1 MAAMPMLA
9 GVGLLMVCCSSS
21 SVAAT
26 MMGGGEETTDPV
38 VPKTPAKKSPE
49 QIEADKAKAALAAL
63 KADPNATTED
73 ITDAQNEADNAQAAA
88 DATGAGADAGA
99 GAAPAPKAEV
109 FYIGGYE
116 YTKAQAAGVCTSRGA
131 VVATGK
137 QLSDAQAAG
146 ADWCSTGWLS
156 DQSKPKYPITTNV
169 QNGCGNGSAGIK
181 EYLPPTGK
189 AGVNCYGVKP
199 ESATAKF
206 SEYKQSRHGPTS
218 EVFYV
223 GGYDYTKAQA
233 VGICTKHG
241 ATVASN
247 RQLAA
252 AQKAGADWCATGW
265 LSDQTVAKYP
275 INTTIME
282 GCAGG
287 PSVVEYTPP
296 TGKAGVNCF
305 GVKPEKVEGAGADST
320 LRNWNSTKWSRHE

>member
-1 MAAMPMLA
+1 MLA
-9 GVGLLMVCCSSS
+9 GVGLLVVCCSSS

-26 MMGGGEETTDPV
+26 MMGGGEETPDPV
-38 VPKTPAKKSPE
+38 VPKTPAKKSPD

-63 KADPNATTED
+63 KADPDATPAEVAT
-73 ITDAQNEADNAQAAA
+73 AQLVADAAA
-88 DATGAGADAGA
+88 DAAADTGAGAGAGA
-99 GAAPAPKAEV
+99 GPDPKAEV

-116 YTKAQAAGVCTSRGA
+116 YTKAQAAGVCTTRDA
-131 VVATGK
+131 VVATGA

-169 QNGCGNGSAGIK
+169 QGGCGNGSSGIK

-233 VGICTKHG
+233 VGVCAKHG

-247 RQLAA
+247 RQLIAA
-252 AQKAGADWCATGW
+252 REAGADWCATGW

-275 INTTIME
+275 INTTIMP
-282 GCAGG
+282 GCGG
-287 PSVVEYTPP
+287 SPSVVEYTPP

-305 GVKPEKVEGAGADST
+305 GVKPEKVEGAGSDAT
-320 LRNWNSTKWSRHE
+320 LRKWNSTKWSRHE

>member
-1 MAAMPMLA
+1 MSMPMLA
-9 GVGLLMVCCSSS
+9 GVGLLVVCCSSS

-26 MMGGGEETTDPV
+26 MMGGNGDDD
-38 VPKTPAKKSPE
+38 SS
-49 QIEADKAKAALAAL
+49 AAGAAG
-63 KADPNATTED
+63 AAG
-73 ITDAQNEADNAQAAA
+73 AA
-88 DATGAGADAGA
+88 DAGAAGAADAGAADAGADAG
-99 GAAPAPKAEV
+99 PNPNAEV

-131 VVATGK
+131 VVATGA

-169 QNGCGNGSAGIK
+169 QGGCGNGSAGIK
-181 EYLPPTGK
+181 EYLPPGGK

-233 VGICTKHG
+233 AGICTKHG

-252 AQKAGADWCATGW
+252 AQVAGADWCATGW

-275 INTTIME
+275 ITTTLQG
-282 GCAGG
+282 GCGNGSAGIK
-287 PSVVEYTPP
+287 EYTPP

-305 GVKPEKVEGAGADST
+305 GVKPEKVQGAGSDAT
-320 LRNWNSTKWSRHE
+320 LRNWNSTKWSRHD